1 METDS
6 YGDLSFFV
14 FFLEN
19 IWWKQKLSVPLQ
31 PLKKTSMG
39 V

>member
-19 IWWKQKLSVPLQ
+19 IWWKQKLSEANAFYD
-31 PLKKTSMG
+31 
-39 V
+39 

>member
-14 FFLEN
+14 FF
-19 IWWKQKLSVPLQ
+19 WKIFGG
-31 PLKKTSMG
+31 PLKKTSTG

>member
-19 IWWKQKLSVPLQ
+19 IWWKQ
-31 PLKKTSMG
+31 PLKKTSTG

>member
-14 FFLEN
+14 FFFGKYLVET
-19 IWWKQKLSVPLQ
+19 
-31 PLKKTSMG
+31 KTFRTFATA
-39 V
+39 